1 MNVPQPRRDVH
12 YAVDV
17 PPLSNHQGRANF
29 QRWRQIV
36 GRASVIQ
43 RCEPET
49 MLLSGGSSSRKSFL
63 IEHGVVALTHYLSTG
78 KQVFLTLRSPGQIF
92 GHSRHLLN
100 HSFELSAS
108 ALTSCV
114 IWMIDSQWLIEQ
126 IKRGGEA
133 GLLLL
138 EQHASDLYG
147 SSAALIELTRLDAG
161 LRLERFLT
169 QFANAAGVDFQDR
182 TRVSLPLADNYL
194 ASVLGISAQQFSTVK
209 RRLAAEGKV
218 QHIRETN
225 TWILSSGRA

>member
-1 MNVPQPRRDVH
+1 
-12 YAVDV
+12 
-17 PPLSNHQGRANF
+17 
-29 QRWRQIV
+29 
-36 GRASVIQ
+36 
-43 RCEPET
+43 
-49 MLLSGGSSSRKSFL
+49 MLLSASSSSRKSFL

-114 IWMIDSQWLIEQ
+114 IWMIDTQWLVEQ

-133 GLLLL
+133 GLLLM
-138 EQHASDLYG
+138 EQHAFDLYE

-161 LRLERFLT
+161 VRLECFLA
-169 QFANAAGVDFQDR
+169 QFASAAGVD
-182 TRVSLPLADNYL
+182 TRDTTSVSLPLADGYL
-194 ASVLGISAQQFSTVK
+194 ASVLGISAQQFSAVK

-218 QHIRETN
+218 QHVRETH
-225 TWILSSGRA
+225 TWILSSSRA